1 LPVSFRLHFMIKYVV
16 EVSKLLATTEGVQLL
31 EKTDQLSAMIL
42 QSDIVERYHL
52 CRQLLTNN
60 QESQRKIDAFTSLKE
75 QYEEVQRFG
84 KYHPDYQQ
92 VMIRTRELKREMDL
106 DPSVIE
112 FKKAED
118 ELQCL
123 LDEIS
128 VIIGHS
134 VSKNIKVPTGNPYFD
149 SLSGCGGSC
158 GTGGSCGCSS
168 K

>member
-1 LPVSFRLHFMIKYVV
+1 MIKYVV

-31 EKTDQLSAMIL
+31 DETDQLSAMIL
-42 QSDIVERYHL
+42 QSDIVERYQVCHKI
-52 CRQLLTNN
+52 LTKNK
-60 QESQRKIDAFTSLKE
+60 ESQQKIKAFSRLKD

-84 KYHPDYQQ
+84 KFHPDYKQ
-92 VMIRTRELKREMDL
+92 VMSKTRELKREMDL
-106 DPSVIE
+106 DPYVID
-112 FKKAED
+112 FKQAEK
-118 ELQCL
+118 ELQNL

-149 SLSGCGGSC
+149 SLSGCGSSC
-158 GTGGSCGCSS
+158 GTGGSCGCS